1 MKLWAKFSAV
11 LAAVL
16 MVFTIA
22 ACSPTPTTEG
32 TGGYFDDSVITTK
45 VKTALIGEKNLN
57 STQISV
63 ETFKGKVQLSG
74 FVSSEAD
81 ANRAIETTRRVSGV
95 KGVIN
100 SMIIR

>member
-1 MKLWAKFSAV
+1 M
-11 LAAVL
+11 
-16 MVFTIA
+16 
-22 ACSPTPTTEG
+22 
-32 TGGYFDDSVITTK
+32 ITTK

-74 FVSSEAD
+74 FVSSQAD
-81 ANRAIETTRRVSGV
+81 ANRAIETARKVTGV

-100 SMIIR
+100 SMVIR

>member
-1 MKLWAKFSAV
+1 MKLWAKISTV
-11 LAAVL
+11 LAALL
-16 MVFTIA
+16 MAMTLS
-22 ACSPTPTTEG
+22 ACSPTATAEG

-74 FVSSEAD
+74 FVSSQAD
-81 ANRAIETTRRVSGV
+81 ANRAIETARKVTGV

-100 SMIIR
+100 SMVIR

>member
-1 MKLWAKFSAV
+1 MKLWAKISAV
-11 LAAVL
+11 FAALL

-22 ACSPTPTTEG
+22 ACSPTPKTEG

-45 VKTALIGEKNLN
+45 VKTALLGEKNLN

-81 ANRAIETTRRVSGV
+81 ANRAIDTTRNVKGV

-100 SMIIR
+100 SMSIR

>member
-1 MKLWAKFSAV
+1 MGKNFYRISGITYTMTLS
-11 LAAVL
+11 
-16 MVFTIA
+16 
-22 ACSPTPTTEG
+22 ACSPTATSEG

-74 FVSSEAD
+74 FVSSQAD
-81 ANRAIETTRRVSGV
+81 ANRAIETARKVTGV

-100 SMIIR
+100 SMVIR

>member
-1 MKLWAKFSAV
+1 MKLWAKISTV
-11 LAAVL
+11 LAALL
-16 MVFTIA
+16 MAMTLS
-22 ACSPTPTTEG
+22 ACSPTATSEG

-74 FVSSEAD
+74 FVSSEQE
-81 ANRAIETTRRVSGV
+81 ANLAVNTARKVPGV
-95 KGVIN
+95 QVVIN
-100 SMIIR
+100 SMKLR

>member
-1 MKLWAKFSAV
+1 MKLWAKISAV
-11 LAAVL
+11 MAALL
-16 MVFTIA
+16 MAFTLS
-22 ACSPTPTTEG
+22 ACSPTTTSEG

-74 FVSSEAD
+74 FVSSQAD
-81 ANRAIETTRRVSGV
+81 ANRAIETTRKVTGV

-100 SMIIR
+100 SMVIR

>member
-1 MKLWAKFSAV
+1 MTLWAKISAV
-11 LAAVL
+11 FAAMVMALAL
-16 MVFTIA
+16 S
-22 ACSPTPTTEG
+22 ACSPTPTSEG

-45 VKTALIGEKNLN
+45 VKTALIGEKKLN

-74 FVSSEAD
+74 FVSSQAD
-81 ANRAIETTRRVSGV
+81 ANKAIETTRNVSGV

-100 SMIIR
+100 SMVIR